1 MPGLFPDLLESPGI
15 NAGQQINSGKK
26 GEGGYCTRVLATQER
41 FSGGFTAVKSPIIS
55 LDLESGRE
63 VQDHP

>member
-26 GEGGYCTRVLATQER
+26 GEGGIAHSISRR
-41 FSGGFTAVKSPIIS
+41 KSGFP
-55 LDLESGRE
+55 E
-63 VQDHP
+63 VSRR